1 MRFVIVDDHPLFR
14 EAMLSAVTAAF
25 PDAVVDEADA
35 LTSAFELLAASVPA
49 DLILLD
55 LSMKGVTGFD
65 GLIEMRARFPRTPV
79 LVVSGMD
86 EPEIVREA
94 IRCGAAGFVPKAS
107 GKTLLAE
114 AMIEVLNG
122 GVFLPKGHRRPPPG
136 GERSGA
142 AMLERLR
149 SLTPAQMRVLSL
161 VKRGKLNKQIAY
173 ELNVGESTVKAHISE
188 IMRKLGVSSRTQ
200 AVIETSALEFNAVM
214 SEGRGAAEVTP
225 PGPARPDARSTP

>member
-25 PDAVVDEADA
+25 PDADVVEAGT
-35 LTSAFELLAASVPA
+35 LTSAFELLAGSAGT

-65 GLIEMRARFPRTPV
+65 GLVEMRTRFPRTPV

-86 EPEIVREA
+86 EPEIMREA

-107 GKTLLAE
+107 GKALLAE
-114 AMIEVLNG
+114 AMAQVLDG
-122 GVFLPKGHRRPPPG
+122 GVFLPKDLRRPPAG
-136 GERSGA
+136 GARGRSD
-142 AMLERLR
+142 MLERLR

-173 ELNVGESTVKAHISE
+173 ELSVGESTVKAHISE

-200 AVIETSALEFNAVM
+200 AVIETSALEFTAVIN
-214 SEGRGAAEVTP
+214 EGRGAA
-225 PGPARPDARSTP
+225 